1 MVTLQQLSVLK
12 IEYQRRQQIFDESI
26 AIMQKTNNPDV
37 LMRRYSELTDF
48 VDWFFAQKE
57 KGLPL
62 KSEKTKE
69 QMNSDIP
76 AFFNYHSV
84 RIANYIIEHTPKK
97 EHHNSLMLL
106 LSSLKECRN
115 KEESY
120 IKISELIN
128 KNLNNG

>member
-1 MVTLQQLSVLK
+1 MVTLQQLSILK

-62 KSEKTKE
+62 KADKTKE

-76 AFFNYHSV
+76 AFFNFQAV
-84 RIANYIIEHTPKK
+84 RVANYISEHSPKK
-97 EHHNSLMLL
+97 DQHRLLMSI
-106 LSSLKECRN
+106 LSELKDSIN
-115 KEESY
+115 KEEAY
-120 IKISELIN
+120 IEISQIIN
-128 KNLNNG
+128 KILIGK

>member
-1 MVTLQQLSVLK
+1 MVTLQQLSILK

-62 KSEKTKE
+62 KADKTKE
-69 QMNSDIP
+69 QMNRDIP
-76 AFFNYHSV
+76 APVSFS
-84 RIANYIIEHTPKK
+84 A
-97 EHHNSLMLL
+97 
-106 LSSLKECRN
+106 
-115 KEESY
+115 
-120 IKISELIN
+120 
-128 KNLNNG
+128 